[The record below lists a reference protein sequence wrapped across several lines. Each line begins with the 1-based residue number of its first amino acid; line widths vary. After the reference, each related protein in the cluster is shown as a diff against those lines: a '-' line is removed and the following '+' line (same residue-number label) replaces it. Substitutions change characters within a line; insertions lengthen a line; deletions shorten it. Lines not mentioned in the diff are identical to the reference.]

1 MMPRSPLRHALGVV
15 ATVLL
20 IACRRDRPAPPSPD
34 AGAPSIAELVDAA
47 PVLVP
52 EPIASSAVATA
63 DAAAASATVASAGDP
78 ALVLG
83 PSRPSAIVQCKSS
96 ALSRDAAAG
105 LADDRRLDC
114 PLAISDR
121 TQRPPW
127 RGALDGKLTKQRRAV
142 AGVAK
147 DDCCYAMAASTGTH
161 RGR

>member
-1 MMPRSPLRHALGVV
+1 MMPRSPARPALGII
-15 ATVLL
+15 AAALL
-20 IACRRDRPAPPSPD
+20 IACRRERPAPPAAD
-34 AGAPSIAELVDAA
+34 AGAPAIAALVDAA
-47 PVLVP
+47 PELVP
-52 EPIASSAVATA
+52 DPIASSPAVT
-63 DAAAASATVASAGDP
+63 DAAAAPVAATNAADLP
-78 ALVLG
+78 LLLG

-96 ALSRDAAAG
+96 ALSRDAAVG
-105 LADDRRLDC
+105 LADDRTLDC

-127 RGALDGKLTKQRRAV
+127 RGALDAPLTKQRRAV